1 DTLGFEDYTYFS
13 RLFTKA
19 TGMSAL
25 SFRNKNRD

>member
-1 DTLGFEDYTYFS
+1 MGFEDYAYFS
-13 RLFTKA
+13 RLFSKA